1 MKDEDKEKENKLTE
15 DTKEEK
21 TTKKTKEDKSIEEKV
36 EKKVE
41 VDKKEE
47 LKEEKITEE
56 IENKNVEDNSIN
68 DDRVVREFNNE
79 NVYYNDT
86 KKEKNNFKV
95 LFIFVTI
102 LCILCFIGAI
112 LSFALNSN
120 SSKKN
125 NNSNDNSDV
134 ELKYTEIQNAKEGV
148 YLVDVSDV
156 VSEVMPSIVSI
167 TSQTLITSGQY
178 GPGFFGYGNSDSKRY
193 ATGAG
198 SGIIVSKTSSELMIL
213 TNKHV
218 IEDSDKLS
226 VQFINGKNVDATVKG
241 YSSSKDIAII
251 TIKLS
256 DIDKDTLNNIKIAT
270 MGSSDNLKVGQGIIA
285 IGNALGYGQSVTV
298 GVISALNREVST
310 DTMTMNMIQIDA
322 AINGGNSGGALLN
335 SRGEVIGINS
345 AKYSSNALSSS
356 ASIEGMGF
364 AIPISDVSE
373 LITNLMNGK
382 ALSDEERGYLGIS
395 GYMIT
400 SEMSKSYNMPEG
412 FYVSSIVRGTGAY
425 KSGLS
430 IGNII
435 TEIEGKKVTK
445 FSDISEVLET
455 KKATEKVKIKVKY
468 VSGTEYK
475 EKNITISLS
484 TYKEVNS

>member
-1 MKDEDKEKENKLTE
+1 M
-15 DTKEEK
+15 KEEEK
-21 TTKKTKEDKSIEEKV
+21 DIENEKQSGIVEIKKDVEENDKV
-36 EKKVE
+36 E
-41 VDKKEE
+41 
-47 LKEEKITEE
+47 I
-56 IENKNVEDNSIN
+56 
-68 DDRVVREFNNE
+68 REFNNYT
-79 NVYYNDT
+79 NND
-86 KKEKNNFKV
+86 KDKNNFKGF
-95 LFIFVTI
+95 FIFVII
-102 LCILCFIGAI
+102 LCVLCFIGAI
-112 LSFALNSN
+112 ASFALA
-120 SSKKN
+120 SKNKNTDEKN
-125 NNSNDNSDV
+125 NGEDV
-134 ELKYTEIQNAKEGV
+134 ELKYTEIQNTKEGV
-148 YLVDVSDV
+148 YLIDVSDV
-156 VSEVMPSIVSI
+156 VTEVMPSIVSI
-167 TSQTLITSGQY
+167 TSQTLVTSGQY
-178 GPGFFGYGNSDSKRY
+178 GPGFFGYGSGNNSNRY
-193 ATGAG
+193 TTGAG

-226 VQFINGKNVDATVKG
+226 VQFINGKSVDAVVKG

-251 TIKLS
+251 TVKITDL
-256 DIDKDTLNNIKIAT
+256 DKDTLNNIKIAT
-270 MGSSDNLKVGQGIIA
+270 IGSSDKLKVGQGIIA

-298 GVISALNREVST
+298 GVISALNREVAT

-345 AKYSSNALSSS
+345 AKYSSNGLSSS

-400 SEMSKSYNMPEG
+400 SEMSKAYNMPEG
-412 FYVSSIVRGTGAY
+412 FYISSIVKGTGAY

-435 TEIEGKKVTK
+435 TEIEGKKVTQ
-445 FSDISEVLET
+445 FTDISEVLET
-455 KKATEKVKIKVKY
+455 KKSTDKVKLKVKY
-468 VSGTEYK
+468 ASTTEYK
-475 EKNITISLS
+475 EKTITVALS
-484 TYKEVNS
+484 SYKAVNK